1 MGKRKQK
8 IGIGAILLVFGLG
21 LALAFTI
28 PAKALVV
35 VLSFA
40 LAASGVELCKCC
52 QEENNMKFIVFDNPK
67 VIGGLLRMVFGIKR
81 EVKN

>member
-8 IGIGAILLVFGLG
+8 IGIGAIFLVFGLG

-40 LAASGVELCKCC
+40 LAASGVVL

>member
-8 IGIGAILLVFGLG
+8 IGIGAIFLVFGLG

-35 VLSFA
+35 FLSFA
-40 LAASGVELCKCC
+40 LAASGVVLCKCC
-52 QEENNMKFIVFDNPK
+52 
-67 VIGGLLRMVFGIKR
+67 
-81 EVKN
+81 

>member
-8 IGIGAILLVFGLG
+8 IGIGAIFLVFGLG

-35 VLSFA
+35 ILSFA
-40 LAASGVELCKCC
+40 LAASGIFLCKCC
-52 QEENNMKFIVFDNPK
+52 QEESNMKFIVFDNPK
-67 VIGGLLRMVFGIKR
+67 IIGGLLRMFFGIKR

>member
-40 LAASGVELCKCC
+40 LAASGVVLCKGC